1 MNGQMKRGV
10 LELCVLWEVSKKEVY
25 GYEIMKTVGGLFPGM
40 DRSTVYAVLR
50 RLCAGGDTEIRVEEE
65 GSEGPARKYY
75 RITSRGRETLCGGL
89 EEWRELCRAAEKLGI
104 GTSWE
109 NGPMSGEEDRGKTIR

>member
-10 LELCVLWEVSKKEVY
+10 LELCVLWEVSKKEEY

-65 GSEGPARKYY
+65 DSGGPARKYY
-75 RITSRGRETLCGGL
+75 RITPLGRKTLRASL
-89 EEWRELCRAAEKLGI
+89 KEWRELCEAAEQLGI
-104 GTSWE
+104 GTDH
-109 NGPMSGEEDRGKTIR
+109 NKNN